1 MLTTVLKGPTCAGRH
16 KCIILCYRA
25 EFWVPSTKCRN
36 ISCLLLTEKSLS
48 PLQKK
53 KKNRDRLCIYPWIYI
68 AMACSSKC
76 L

>member
-53 KKNRDRLCIYPWIYI
+53 KKKQGQTLYI
-68 AMACSSKC
+68 SMDLYSHGV
-76 L
+76 LF